1 MHRYRAFATGT
12 ILALSLGACATVGP
26 EYQQPEMALP
36 VAYHAPVPALFE
48 GGAAVER
55 WWHLLGDEQLNRL
68 VARGLDENLELQTAA
83 SRVREARA
91 LARATA
97 ARGALA
103 VNAGGAAAVD
113 WLTDRSVTVPGGTTR
128 SADAF
133 VDAVW
138 TVDLYGGLARSRE
151 AAFAQAERQEALRRE
166 VARLTTA
173 EIARTYIDLRAAE
186 RRLGL
191 TLQSLELQRKTL
203 ALVRARVEAGLAP
216 GLDQVRAQAAV
227 AALEADVG
235 PLRGETGRLAN
246 ALAVLLGERPGSVAA
261 LIAPPAPIPSVQT
274 GGALGVPL
282 DLLRRRPD
290 VQAAELL
297 IVARTAEVGV
307 ALAELYPRLTL
318 PGLINASYVKHPGE
332 SALSF
337 VLASLS
343 ALIDVPL
350 YDGGERRANVEAAEA
365 RVTQAAL
372 IYRETVLRA
381 LEDVEAALL
390 AYEGSRRQRDALIDV
405 VANNRLAYEQSQ
417 ELYRQGF
424 VTFLDVLDSQRQWN
438 TSLQQLALAERD
450 VSVAVVALYS
460 GLGGE
465 PE

>member
-1 MHRYRAFATGT
+1 MRRQASAAAP
-12 ILALSLGACATVGP
+12 ILALALGACATVGP
-26 EYQQPEMALP
+26 EYQPAELELP
-36 VAYHAPVPALFE
+36 AAYHAPVPALFRNA
-48 GGAAVER
+48 AAVER

-97 ARGALA
+97 ARGGLS
-103 VNAGGAAAVD
+103 VNAGGAASAD
-113 WLTDRSVTVPGGTTR
+113 WISERRGFTERGTTR
-128 SADAF
+128 SAEAF
-133 VDAVW
+133 LDAVW
-138 TVDLYGGLARSRE
+138 TIDLYGGLERSRQ
-151 AAFAQAERQEALRRE
+151 AAFAEAGRQEALRRE
-166 VARLTTA
+166 VARVTSA
-173 EIARTYIDLRAAE
+173 EIAATYVDLRAAE
-186 RRLGL
+186 RRLEL
-191 TLQSLELQRKTL
+191 TRQSLELQRKTL

-227 AALEADVG
+227 AALEADIG
-235 PLRGETGRLAN
+235 PLRSEISRLAN
-246 ALAVLLGERPGSVAA
+246 ALAVLLG
-261 LIAPPAPIPSVQT
+261 APPGAFAGLIEDDVPIPSVRA

-307 ALAELYPRLTL
+307 ALAELYPQLTL
-318 PGLINASYVKHPGE
+318 PGVISAGYVNAPGQ

-337 VLASLS
+337 VLASLA

-350 YDGGERRANVEAAEA
+350 YDGGERRANVEAAEE